1 MALKDF
7 SAQDH
12 LVISTLGLEFAAA
25 EILGGAVGFWLDKKY
40 HTSPWLLLAGVALGF
55 MLGLYIIWRRTQE
68 MDRLTAQEKT
78 KNERR

>member
-12 LVISTLGLEFAAA
+12 LVISTLGLEFAVA

-40 HTSPWLLLAGVALGF
+40 STSPWFLLIGVALGF
-55 MLGLYIIWRRTQE
+55 VMGFYIIWRRTQE
-68 MDRLTAQEKT
+68 MDRPARQERK
-78 KNERR
+78 KDERR

>member
-12 LVISTLGLEFAAA
+12 LVISTLGLEFATA

-40 HTSPWLLLAGVALGF
+40 NTLPWFLLVGVVLGF
-55 MLGLYIIWRRTQE
+55 MLGLYIVLRRTQE
-68 MDRLTAQEKT
+68 MDRLAAQEKK